1 MRNLKKGSM
10 VRYTG
15 KTTGFFTYNKI
26 YKVVEEAYEQY
37 FSKTYAVKIKDDISQ
52 PHIITEDYFDS
63 YFTTEKRTLVVN
75 LFGGAGVGKSTLMA
89 QIFAELKIKGYDC
102 EMVTE
107 FAKDLIW
114 EKRDETFKDELYIF
128 AKQNHRM
135 FRVNGKVDIIV
146 TDRPL
151 LLTNAYNQ
159 HDKELC
165 DLCLKTF
172 NEYNNLNILLKREVT
187 YQPNGRNQTEEEAI
201 EIDNITRHVLESNGI
216 DYYVFTN
223 NDIKDIMN
231 TIEGKIRL

>member
-172 NEYNNLNILLKREVT
+172 NQYNNLNIIYLFYGHSL
-187 YQPNGRNQTEEEAI
+187 I
-201 EIDNITRHVLESNGI
+201 F
-216 DYYVFTN
+216 DYHFY
-223 NDIKDIMN
+223 I
-231 TIEGKIRL
+231 

>member
-1 MRNLKKGSM
+1 MKN
-10 VRYTG
+10 
-15 KTTGFFTYNKI
+15 
-26 YKVVEEAYEQY
+26 
-37 FSKTYAVKIKDDISQ
+37 
-52 PHIITEDYFDS
+52 
-63 YFTTEKRTLVVN
+63 TLVVN

-89 QIFAELKIKGYDC
+89 KIFAELKTKGYDC

-107 FAKDLIW
+107 FMKDLIW
-114 EKRDETFKDELYIF
+114 ERRGETFKDELYIF
-128 AKQNHRM
+128 AKQNHRL

-146 TDRPL
+146 TDRPI

-159 HDKELC
+159 DNKELC

-172 NEYNNLNILLKREVT
+172 NEYNNLNILLKRQVE

-216 DYYVFTN
+216 DYYVFIN